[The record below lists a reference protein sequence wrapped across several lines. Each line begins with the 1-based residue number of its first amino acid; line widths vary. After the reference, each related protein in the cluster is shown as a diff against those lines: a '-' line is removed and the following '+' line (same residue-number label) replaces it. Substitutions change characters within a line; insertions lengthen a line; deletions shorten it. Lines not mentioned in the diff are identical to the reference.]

1 MAGASPGR
9 NCCQCPAVIDHLSQN
24 ELISITLDIT
34 IFFRDNEGLKE
45 QLPSCHST
53 IDNYRHSGSLLQVR
67 YRVTACNLLA
77 YLHN

>member
-45 QLPSCHST
+45 QLQKLLGHRATPRSII
-53 IDNYRHSGSLLQVR
+53 ID
-67 YRVTACNLLA
+67 TA
-77 YLHN
+77 YYKFDIE